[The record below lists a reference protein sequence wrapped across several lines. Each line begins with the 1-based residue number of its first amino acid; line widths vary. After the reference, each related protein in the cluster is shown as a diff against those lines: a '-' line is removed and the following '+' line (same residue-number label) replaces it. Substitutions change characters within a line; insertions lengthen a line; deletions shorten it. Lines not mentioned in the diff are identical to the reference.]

1 MLPASPPPAKLRIV
15 VAVCARRI
23 ATVSSTSI
31 GAATVTLLLRDV
43 TVDATFPQYEYR
55 YSIRAMSLYQ
65 TAPVSARPMP
75 P

>member
-23 ATVSSTSI
+23 DCLIYSI
-31 GAATVTLLLRDV
+31 VAATVTLLLRDA
-43 TVDATFPQYEYR
+43 TADATFPQYEYR
-55 YSIRAMSLYQ
+55 YSIRARSLYQ